1 MKNVFTLLSAAIIFL
16 SIQACQPKHAKNYNA
31 LVDQDGV
38 LFVKNSTELELT
50 EIMASGLV
58 ITNSNNQRV
67 IGLAKAMLDD
77 HTNEGEGL
85 KKLEADKQ
93 IIGKDT
99 IGSAHQLLIDS
110 LSNKSGTVFD
120 KAYLQMMIA
129 DHTQTLDLFTTASH
143 SKDNDISA
151 FATKT
156 LPIIKMHL
164 DSATAVLTSIK

>member
-1 MKNVFTLLSAAIIFL
+1 MKNAIYLLAAAIISL
-16 SIQACQPKHAKNYNA
+16 SMQACQQKRAKNYNA

-38 LFVKNSTELELT
+38 LFVKNGIECELT

-67 IGLAKAMLDD
+67 ISLAKAMLDD

-85 KKLEADKQ
+85 KKLETDKQ
-93 IIGKDT
+93 IIEKDT
-99 IGSAHQLLIDS
+99 IGSAHQLSIDS
-110 LSNKSGTVFD
+110 LSKKSGNAFD
-120 KAYLQMMIA
+120 KAYLKMMIA

-151 FATKT
+151 FAAKT

-164 DSATAVLTSIK
+164 DSASAILTSIK